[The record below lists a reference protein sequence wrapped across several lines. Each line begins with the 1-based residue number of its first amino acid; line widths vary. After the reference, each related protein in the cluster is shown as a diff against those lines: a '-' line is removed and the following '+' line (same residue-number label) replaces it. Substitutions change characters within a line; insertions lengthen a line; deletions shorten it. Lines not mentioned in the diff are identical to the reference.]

1 MLSRRGSVTHVKYWG
16 STAETSGAHLRHV
29 AGKSRRWWDDDG
41 LYCNMANSVSPR
53 HSHETFRLRSA
64 SPSARPPPPTTSHW
78 RLRTLLIQTGWLQ
91 VFNEEVRRHQ
101 GSCGCVC
108 MCGGVWVGSRRSNS
122 AARCPLI
129 TCGDF
134 CWGVGGGFFLLSD
147 WFILRL
153 CIWWAPE
160 WWRLITNTW
169 ARSVEDPRRAGI
181 NYSLPCLW
189 KSTDC
194 YQLRGTFF
202 FFFFPVLSFLL
213 GIWRQSL
220 TPNVCW
226 CCWSGTK
233 HKLQSKLPPLSF
245 THCPLM
251 RRLFKLRLEFK
262 PVASD

>member
-1 MLSRRGSVTHVKYWG
+1 MRRRGGVEEAG
-16 STAETSGAHLRHV
+16 FSG
-29 AGKSRRWWDDDG
+29 GE
-41 LYCNMANSVSPR
+41 M
-53 HSHETFRLRSA
+53 RL
-64 SPSARPPPPTTSHW
+64 
-78 RLRTLLIQTGWLQ
+78 
-91 VFNEEVRRHQ
+91 
-101 GSCGCVC
+101 
-108 MCGGVWVGSRRSNS
+108 GSRRSNS

-129 TCGDF
+129 TWGDF
-134 CWGVGGGFFLLSD
+134 CWGVGGGFFPLSD

-169 ARSVEDPRRAGI
+169 ARSAEDPHRAGI

-189 KSTDC
+189 KSRDC

-202 FFFFPVLSFLL
+202 FFLVPSFLL

-233 HKLQSKLPPLSF
+233 HKLQSKLFLPPS
-245 THCPLM
+245 PL
-251 RRLFKLRLEFK
+251 LHIVHWWGGCLNFSSNSSPLPQINKLVMK
-262 PVASD
+262 KSASDLL